1 MAIKIGTA
9 STLGHPDGWSCIPD
23 YRSTQIKTLDS
34 PYVAVVGDGHKSQG
48 DAYSFSAVFAKAD
61 FDTIGGYF
69 DNNTLVDVVME
80 NGTTLSS
87 RRIIIKSWS
96 PVKSFETGY
105 VQASIELW
113 GA

>member
-9 STLGHPDGWSCIPD
+9 STLGHPDNWSCIPD
-23 YRSTQIKTLDS
+23 YRSTLIKTLDS
-34 PYVAVVGDGHKSQG
+34 PYVATVGDGHKPQG
-48 DAYSFSAVFAKAD
+48 DVYSFSAIFAKAD
-61 FDTIGGYF
+61 FDVIGGYF

-87 RRIIIKSWS
+87 RHIIIKSWS
-96 PVKSFETGY
+96 PVKLFESKY
-105 VQASIELW
+105 VQATLELW